1 MVVDVGEVELID
13 KPLNLAGLDGCCV
26 QRCRIDLGVDILNE
40 EDGGG
45 MPVPLLI
52 GEFLPFQSRHEGG
65 IDNHVRPAPF
75 SPFLGIVEN
84 ITLLVCTEI
93 PHVHI
98 IDLRNLTRI
107 ITDYLEGKS
116 AIYLV
121 VFGDVLHLLPDS
133 VTPPVYLV
141 AQIIRLEG
149 QDGDIIPRNVVNV
162 PVND

>member
-1 MVVDVGEVELID
+1 MVVDVGQMEFVNES
-13 KPLNLAGLDGCCV
+13 LNLASLDGGCIKG
-26 QRCRIDLGVDILNE
+26 CRVDLGVDILDKEN
-40 EDGGG
+40 GGG
-45 MPVPLLI
+45 MPVPFLI
-52 GEFLPFQSRHEGG
+52 GEFLPLQSRHEGR

-75 SPFLGIVEN
+75 PPFLGIVEH

-93 PHVHI
+93 PHVYI

-107 ITDYLEGKS
+107 ITDYLESES

-141 AQIIRLEG
+141 VQIFRLEG

-162 PVND
+162 SVND